1 MKEMIKIHYM
11 ADDFPKKI
19 YGKQLSGS
27 HTLFTDWHEV
37 IWAAIT
43 VGKRNTR
50 HITKHGIYSAYE
62 IINRAMLIWTSLKL
76 ESNFLQKTDVYKEMD
91 PTEKVFVSFSLGMT
105 MSKLLACRLLGVH
118 WLQHVAYVNKNISTR
133 KTTRS
138 RPDLIGLNKRHDFV
152 VFEAKGRSNKY
163 DDAAQITAKNQTK
176 VISKIS
182 GRYPVLRVACQSYF
196 DENLRVYIQDPEDI
210 SINSLEVET
219 DLNHYLKGYYSLF
232 DDLDDV
238 NTTFLKSIGI
248 EIDFS
253 ESLSLALKK
262 ESFYNFRSNIEQPEF
277 DKYDFKC
284 FPDGIKIKLNNEI
297 WSNERLSLEPKNR

>member
-1 MKEMIKIHYM
+1 MKETIKISYI
-11 ADDFPKKI
+11 ADDFPMKI
-19 YGKQLSGS
+19 YGKKLSGS
-27 HTLFTDWHEV
+27 HILFTDWHEI

-50 HITKHGIYSAYE
+50 HITKHGIYSTYE

-76 ESNFLQKTDVYKEMD
+76 ESNFLQKTNIYKEMD
-91 PTEKVFVSFSLGMT
+91 PTEKVFISFSLGMA
-105 MSKLLACRLLGVH
+105 MSKLLACKLLGVH
-118 WLQHVAYVNKNISTR
+118 WLQHVAYVNKHISTR
-133 KTTRS
+133 KKTRS
-138 RPDLIGLNKRHDFV
+138 RPDLIGLNKRQEFV

-176 VISKIS
+176 VISKIN
-182 GRYPVLRVACQSYF
+182 GKYPILRVACQSYF
-196 DENLRVYIQDPEDI
+196 DEYLKVYIQDPEDI
-210 SINSLEVET
+210 SVNSLEVET

-238 NTTFLKSIGI
+238 STSFLKSIGI
-248 EIDFS
+248 EIHFS
-253 ESLSLALKK
+253 ENLSLALKNK
-262 ESFYNFRSNIEQPEF
+262 TFDKFRSNIEQPEF